1 MKFVNLLKKEL
12 VELINKQ
19 MLLGLV
25 ITFGILFLVGQVT
38 TEVIEDV
45 QSSVYNV
52 NIIDEDDTEFTKDII
67 SQLKQCRAAKMRTES
82 SLM

>member
-67 SQLKQCRAAKMRTES
+67 S
-82 SLM
+82 